1 MARSMMDMLEGKEPE
16 YALVQGSQARLYLEM
31 AMAAHV
37 AGTRIYL
44 PLEDAN
50 NPFDSWSA

>member
-1 MARSMMDMLEGKEPE
+1 MMDMLEGKEPE